1 MKLLQI
7 TPEPPS
13 LMSGGG
19 IVIKQTLLSLVENN
33 YSVDYIG
40 PEIEDNSLAELYD
53 TTYYLSPSNNIF
65 LRIFDTLFMN
75 TNRRYRSWLKLC
87 IDFSAY
93 DADSGGLYS

>member
-13 LMSGGG
+13 LLSGGG

-40 PEIEDNSLAELYD
+40 PEIADESLAELYE
-53 TTYYLSPSNNIF
+53 TTYY
-65 LRIFDTLFMN
+65 
-75 TNRRYRSWLKLC
+75 
-87 IDFSAY
+87 
-93 DADSGGLYS
+93 